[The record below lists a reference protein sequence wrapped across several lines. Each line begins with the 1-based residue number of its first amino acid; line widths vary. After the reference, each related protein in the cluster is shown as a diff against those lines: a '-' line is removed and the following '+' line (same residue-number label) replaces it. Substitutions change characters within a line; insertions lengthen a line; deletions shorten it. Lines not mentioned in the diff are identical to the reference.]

1 MAQTQKLVTNQFAVH
16 NAKQFVSTFSG
27 DANNNY
33 YVFAARHIPYDA
45 GDSSTIP
52 TLTNSIF
59 DTDIDVYNNMI
70 FAKRVLASDV
80 THMIP
85 RYDWTSGTVYS
96 EYTHLT
102 DDFLSEQ
109 FFVVVDELTEY
120 NVYKCLFNNSNTASV
135 VAPSR
140 VGSAADL
147 DTIITGDGYYW
158 KYMYTISKTNFEKFA
173 STDYVPLTPNNSVI
187 ENATPGSVE
196 VVKIAY
202 AGSGYD
208 NYIASA
214 QFGSGD
220 INYGTSTVTYRLPSD
235 TSSTDNYWKGCVM
248 RITSGDASDQYRK
261 IIESSGTGNDKLVTL
276 DSPFLTTPAE
286 GDSYEIYPYVY
297 VWGDGAET
305 EIADGIAIIDP
316 DASNSVSS
324 VEMLGIGEGYRTGFV
339 VLGSF
344 PSDSTNTAI
353 ELSSVITGDSSFTAA
368 NLIPIISPPGGHG
381 SDPYSELNG
390 HYVCISTR
398 FSNTES
404 NTIPVQND
412 FRQVG
417 LIKDPEFHNVDLVFQ
432 VSNTV
437 GTFTVGETVAQYRN
451 IVLNGNV
458 SVVSGNS
465 SIIKAN
471 QGVLSETVN
480 IINAG
485 TRYDNL
491 SNNSIVFDNTGTGGS
506 GAEAVFSIN
515 NTFVSSVSFRANN
528 AVGVSVANF
537 ISITGNSLVDGQR
550 VRYFVDAPG
559 SVITGLSNN
568 ENYFV
573 ISSNSTGLKLSTT
586 LNGSEITISNST
598 STGNSNFG
606 VVNGAITSVTV
617 TNTGSGYTIAPTG
630 TINPTAA
637 AGASNAQI
645 TFSLANPEITVF
657 GDSFEVGDYCLVTK
671 SGQDNFLS
679 IVEGVTNDYLIT
691 VEDAAP
697 YSATDCKIS
706 LLKLTARGVVTAT
719 SLGQVT
725 LDHVTG
731 IFENNAKVIGLTSGA
746 TAITKV
752 SGGVQLNDRNITNDF
767 LTAVQLTKL
776 VGDIGSSADSF
787 NEDEYVEQDS
797 PIALSQPTGA
807 LHHIEINSGIN
818 DDVMYISNEYGNFL
832 ATESLFRDVIGRDTN
847 SVMTNLVAKYQ
858 GDFVK
863 GSGRVLYYENVQPVT
878 RSGNKSEIIRIIL
891 EF

>member
-16 NAKQFVSTFSG
+16 NAKQFVGTFSG
-27 DANNNY
+27 TANNNY

-45 GDSSTIP
+45 GDSTIP
-52 TLTNSIF
+52 TLSNSIL

-70 FAKRVLASDV
+70 FAKRVLAADV
-80 THMIP
+80 KHMIP
-85 RYDWTSGTVYS
+85 RYDWTSGTIYS
-96 EYTHLT
+96 EYTHLE

-109 FFVVVDELTEY
+109 YFVVVDELTEY
-120 NVYKCLFNNSNTASV
+120 NVYKCLFNNSNTASS

-173 STDYVPLTPNNSVI
+173 SIDYVPLTPNTSVI

-196 VVKIAY
+196 VVKIGY

-214 QFGSGD
+214 QFASGD

-235 TSSTDNYWKGCVM
+235 SSSSDDYWKGCVM
-248 RITSGDASDQYRK
+248 RITSGDASEQYRK

-276 DSPFLTTPAE
+276 DSPFSTTPAE
-286 GDSYEIYPYVY
+286 GDFYEVYPYVH

-305 EIADGIAIIDP
+305 VVADGIAIIDP
-316 DASNSVSS
+316 DASNGVSS
-324 VEMLGIGEGYRTGFV
+324 VEMLSIGAGYRTGFV
-339 VLGSF
+339 ELGSF
-344 PSDSTNTAI
+344 PSTSTNTSIA
-353 ELSSVITGDSSFTAA
+353 LSSVITGDLSFTEAD
-368 NLIPIISPPGGHG
+368 LIPIISPPGGHG
-381 SDPYSELNG
+381 SDPYTELNG

-398 FSNTES
+398 FSNSES
-404 NTIPVQND
+404 GTIPTQND

-417 LIKDPEFHNVDLVFQ
+417 LIKDPQFHNVDLVFQ

-437 GTFTVGETVAQYRN
+437 GTFTVGETVAQYKQ

-471 QGVLSETVN
+471 QGVLSDTVN

-491 SNNSIVFDNTGTGGS
+491 SNNSLVFDNTGTGGS
-506 GAEAVFSIN
+506 GAEAIFSIN
-515 NTFVSSVSFRANN
+515 NTFISSVSFRANN

-537 ISITGNSLVDGQR
+537 IGIGSNVLVDGQR
-550 VRYFVDAPG
+550 VRYYVDAPG

-573 ISSNSTGLKLSTT
+573 VSSNSTGLKLSST
-586 LNGSEITISNST
+586 LNGSEITVSNST
-598 STGNSNFG
+598 STGNSNLS

-617 TNTGSGYTIAPTG
+617 TNAGSGYTIAPTA

-637 AGASNAQI
+637 SGASNAQI
-645 TFSLANPEITVF
+645 TFSLANPEITIF
-657 GDSFEVGDYCLVTK
+657 GDSFEEGDYCLVTK
-671 SGQDNFLS
+671 TGQDNFLS
-679 IVEGVTNDYLIT
+679 IVSSVDNDYLIN

-697 YSATDCKIS
+697 YSASDCKVS

-725 LDHVTG
+725 VDEVTG
-731 IFENNAKVIGLTSGA
+731 IFDNNAKVIGLTSGA

-752 SGGVQLNDRNITNDF
+752 SGGVQLNDRNITNQF
-767 LTAVQLTKL
+767 LTTVQLSRL
-776 VGDIGSSADSF
+776 VGDIGASQDSF

-807 LHHIEINSGIN
+807 LHHVEINSGIN
-818 DDVMYISNEYGNFL
+818 DDVMYISNEYGNFV
-832 ATESLFRDVIGRDTN
+832 ATESLFRDVIGRDTD